1 MLQSSYILIY
11 FRFRFGLLFNRF
23 TTREEEHETP
33 KGAAR
38 STEIHRD
45 ALYVSENYAAGY
57 GEAEGAARRPRTKTE
72 VIGAWRGL
80 AREAPQGGGR
90 LVGVLPWRTSDISC
104 QDCGLSVGT
113 FSCNCVRA
121 EPKHGIR

>member
-1 MLQSSYILIY
+1 M
-11 FRFRFGLLFNRF
+11 
-23 TTREEEHETP
+23 P
-33 KGAAR
+33 AAR
-38 STEIHRD
+38 QRVDEEGALAHEGALADMMRARVLTEIHRD
-45 ALYVSENYAAGY
+45 ALYVSEGYVAGY
-57 GEAEGAARRPRTKTE
+57 GEAEGAARQPWTRAE